1 MYALPKIPTSD
12 QRITMSEIR
21 PQYDP
26 EKVPAEPLFDRK
38 HLIVL
43 IDVILFALM
52 YNLLPFDPKVVTGL
66 SILVFVAVLWLTEA
80 IHVSITALLVPILSV
95 VFGVFE
101 TPKALSNFANPIIFL
116 FLGGFALAAALHAQ
130 KLDSAIANKV
140 LQISGGRLSVA
151 ILLLFAVSAGLSMWI
166 SNTATTAMM
175 LPLVLGILSQ
185 LDPVKQKPTYVFALL
200 GVAYSASIGGIA
212 TLVGSP
218 PNAIAAAQTGLNFI
232 GWMQLAAPV
241 AIILLPIAIL
251 VLYWTVKPDLKYSFE
266 VDHTPMQWTPAR
278 IITLVIFA
286 FTALCWIFS
295 GPLNKM
301 LGGFSK
307 FDSIIAINAIILL
320 AFFGVVRWRDI
331 ERTTDWGV
339 LLLFGGGLCLSS
351 VLKATGTSVFLAET
365 IGELLNNAGMLLSL
379 LSVVLFVVFL
389 TEFASNTA
397 SAALLVPV
405 FAAIAESLGVSP
417 LVLST
422 VIAVSASCAFML
434 PVATPPNA
442 IVFGSGH
449 IEQSDMMKVGL
460 RINIVCIVLIT
471 FYAWLFW

>member
-1 MYALPKIPTSD
+1 M
-12 QRITMSEIR
+12 
-21 PQYDP
+21 
-26 EKVPAEPLFDRK
+26 
-38 HLIVL
+38 
-43 IDVILFALM
+43 
-52 YNLLPFDPKVVTGL
+52 G
-66 SILVFVAVLWLTEA
+66 
-80 IHVSITALLVPILSV
+80 
-95 VFGVFE
+95 
-101 TPKALSNFANPIIFL
+101 
-116 FLGGFALAAALHAQ
+116 
-130 KLDSAIANKV
+130 
-140 LQISGGRLSVA
+140 
-151 ILLLFAVSAGLSMWI
+151 
-166 SNTATTAMM
+166 
-175 LPLVLGILSQ
+175 
-185 LDPVKQKPTYVFALL
+185 
-200 GVAYSASIGGIA
+200 
-212 TLVGSP
+212 
-218 PNAIAAAQTGLNFI
+218 
-232 GWMQLAAPV
+232 
-241 AIILLPIAIL
+241 
-251 VLYWTVKPDLKYSFE
+251 
-266 VDHTPMQWTPAR
+266 
-278 IITLVIFA
+278 
-286 FTALCWIFS
+286 
-295 GPLNKM
+295 
-301 LGGFSK
+301 

-471 FYAWLFW
+471 FYAWL